1 MIKKYFTLLAGGF
14 MFMNQS
20 MAIETIQ
27 KHKTIELININKNNE
42 IKELS
47 LILPVDKK
55 ESIQVI
61 KHDIFQGKEINN
73 NIEKAIKNSVKK
85 DRELSEFF
93 NTLESP
99 EKNDVKHT
107 VYFDT
112 FEQMFQYSIHS
123 QNNIIQKYDIKQEN
137 LKLHNFLDDNFKKE
151 GIVVDNKHYTYYSNK
166 DSSSFVYSLNKDSEN
181 KNILNNQVI
190 YLDEKNG
197 ELKFNNYFKNI
208 KTNKYLLIINTQS
221 SLDKINNHIHKSTQ

>member
-14 MFMNQS
+14 MLMNQS

-137 LKLHNFLDDNFKKE
+137 LKL
-151 GIVVDNKHYTYYSNK
+151 
-166 DSSSFVYSLNKDSEN
+166 
-181 KNILNNQVI
+181 
-190 YLDEKNG
+190 
-197 ELKFNNYFKNI
+197 ELA
-208 KTNKYLLIINTQS
+208 LW
-221 SLDKINNHIHKSTQ
+221 

>member
-14 MFMNQS
+14 MLMNQS

-123 QNNIIQKYDIKQEN
+123 QNNIIQKYDIRQEN

-197 ELKFNNYFKNI
+197 ELKFNNYFKNT

-221 SLDKINNHIHKSTQ
+221 SLDKIDNHIHKSTQ

>member
-14 MFMNQS
+14 MLMNQS
-20 MAIETIQ
+20 MAIEIIQ
-27 KHKTIELININKNNE
+27 KHKTIEPININKNNE

-47 LILPVDKK
+47 LIFPVDKK

-61 KHDIFQGKEINN
+61 KHNIFQGKEINN
-73 NIEKAIKNSVKK
+73 DIEKAIKNSVKK
-85 DRELSEFF
+85 DTELSEFF

-112 FEQMFQYSIHS
+112 FEQMFEYSIHS
-123 QNNIIQKYDIKQEN
+123 QNNIIQKYDTRQEN

-151 GIVVDNKHYTYYSNK
+151 ETIIDNKNYTYYSNK